1 MLKRGRRALS
11 LLLALAMTLS
21 TLSVTA
27 FATETEDMDSPVT
40 EEITEV
46 VEDADADESTEGGED
61 AANMISSTEDDTT
74 DGEEVPDVQD
84 EAETPDVSEEEEAPA
99 DTTDGTA
106 ETPNASDGEEAPVAD
121 DSADDSADD
130 AEEEQTDDGD
140 SESELSVSDWD
151 TFLSDLKV
159 LEGYADSY
167 VASNPD
173 ENAIALV
180 INYIRTGVERY
191 LSDSWETIAGA
202 ENTAFVTYVAEQD
215 EANSTS
221 ASALRNLENFTIAN
235 GDTMDFGHLFGCLN
249 VASNNSYNQNYVD
262 FGSWLGDICDLL
274 DCANCYGVEA
284 TAVEEMV
291 TEITETYFLDNYLSH
306 LTEDG
311 VTSGFSSTDFRADMD
326 CFYIVAQISG
336 GASTLSSIFESYYT
350 SDLTDA
356 SRAAYFL
363 NNRFSG
369 STTQE
374 AVRTSI
380 YDTYSAHVLAQLLE
394 ADRDLTDVDDLRTAC
409 CYVLADYLFEL
420 ADGLLDETED
430 PEEPGDEDTDDEDN
444 AYYSVFSS
452 TTTTLAPGVTQE
464 INYALT
470 VEDKQIVY
478 YVATVDISRDDVAIY
493 ANYNDNDPSGGWAM
507 SSVTSQMTA
516 AEERHSDSS
525 NEDTYIENYSA
536 VVGVNGDFYNMSTGQ
551 PSGALVMEGVTYQ
564 SAKSEN
570 FFAIL
575 DDGTAVIGTSSEW
588 DTYADRVQEAVGGST
603 LLVKD
608 GEIAVSTSSSYYTSR
623 ASRTCVGITADG
635 QVVLM
640 VLDGRQEPFS
650 AGGSA
655 EEIAQIMI
663 DAGCVIAL
671 NLDGGGSTTYAAK
684 QEGSDEISVVNRP
697 SDGYERSVS
706 SSLVVVST
714 AYTSTEFDHA
724 LLTTDTD
731 YLTIGSTLD
740 VTVTGV
746 SSTGNAAEIPEG
758 AYLQVSDES
767 IGSIDGNTFTALARG
782 TVDIQLVVDGEVV
795 GSKTLTVIRR
805 PDTLTFTKSSINAIY
820 GVAEELPLEA
830 TYENNPV
837 TINVNDITFT
847 FSTSTAGTMDGFS
860 FIGDESSGVRKVTIT
875 AAVTTNLTIEASMV
889 VNLYSSEERIFDF
902 DNAMY
907 GDESLAWNRDVSN
920 AITLDNTT
928 YYIIDTE
935 QDTTASYTFAI
946 DIQAIEAPERLAPL
960 MTYLAGFA
968 GTSGDATPWDY
979 LLALAARVNTQTN
992 VTISV
997 EIAEGVDVDIS
1008 GLSVVNDYFKLT
1020 SAEYDEETRILT
1032 VICNWVKQDG
1042 AIDPDTANSICVLS
1056 GITLTPSDDAVVD
1069 SNNCVT
1075 VSMSGTVSYDIYLR
1089 SSQLYSLA
1097 SSTSNQEAYGIY
1109 PYYDPDD
1116 TAGYYGGHFSDEYT
1130 TFVDTFYVKQ
1140 EALNGWVSVGDQ
1152 LYYYVDNEY
1161 VTGVQYVPGY
1171 DDEDTSYYYNF
1182 GDSGICQGKMTG
1194 LFEYNNALY
1203 YAVSGVLKTGWQPV
1217 TNVNGDADYYYFDPK
1232 TGAAVDGEQT
1242 INGYDYIFTDCVLI
1256 RGDLVDTGNGLWYM
1270 WAGQWASQQ
1279 WMTVDGNQYYFRSSY
1294 YAAVGVYAFNIDG
1307 KNVYYAFDENG
1318 VWQEN
1323 VTGFFTYGGY
1333 TYLIED
1339 GIVIQYPGLVEIDG
1353 DYYYFN
1359 SSNVMVKNCTYWIT
1373 KTNGL
1378 MAEMSYTFDENGK
1391 MVNPPT
1397 TGSGD
1402 DDET

>member
-1 MLKRGRRALS
+1 MLS
-11 LLLALAMTLS
+11 LLLALAMMLGTIGVLP
-21 TLSVTA
+21 VPA
-27 FATETEDMDSPVT
+27 FAVDAESQETST
-40 EEITEV
+40 
-46 VEDADADESTEGGED
+46 ADEGWTEFL
-61 AANMISSTEDDTT
+61 ANL
-74 DGEEVPDVQD
+74 Q
-84 EAETPDVSEEEEAPA
+84 
-99 DTTDGTA
+99 
-106 ETPNASDGEEAPVAD
+106 
-121 DSADDSADD
+121 
-130 AEEEQTDDGD
+130 
-140 SESELSVSDWD
+140 
-151 TFLSDLKV
+151 V
-159 LEGYADSY
+159 LEGYAATY

-191 LSDSWETIAGA
+191 QSDSWETIAGA

-221 ASALRNLENFTIAN
+221 ASALRNLEEFTIAN

-249 VASNNSYNQNYVD
+249 VASNNSYNQNYLD

-274 DCANCYGVEA
+274 DCANYYGVEA
-284 TAVEEMV
+284 TTIEEMV
-291 TEITETYFLDNYLSH
+291 AEVKEQYFLDNYVSH
-306 LTEDG
+306 ITSANG
-311 VTSGFSSTDFRADMD
+311 VTHGFSTQDFRADLD

-336 GASTLSSIFESYYT
+336 GATSLSGIFEAYYT

-374 AVRTSI
+374 AVRAAI
-380 YDTYSAHVLAQLLE
+380 YDTYSAHVLAQMLE

-420 ADGLLDETED
+420 SDGLLEEAED
-430 PEEPGDEDTDDEDN
+430 PEEPGDDDTDDGDN

-470 VEDKQIVY
+470 ADDKQIVY
-478 YVATVDISRDDVAIY
+478 YIATVDISRDDVAIY
-493 ANYNDNDPSGGWAM
+493 ANYNDNDPSEGWAM
-507 SSVTSQMTA
+507 SAVSSQMTA
-516 AEERHSDSS
+516 AEERHSDPS
-525 NEDTYIENYSA
+525 NADTYIENYSA
-536 VVGVNGDFYNMSTGQ
+536 VVGVNADFYNMSTGQ

-603 LLVKD
+603 ILVKN
-608 GEIAVSTSSSYYTSR
+608 GEIAVSTSSSNYTNR

-663 DAGCVIAL
+663 DAGCVIAM

-740 VTVTGV
+740 VTITGV

-767 IGSIDGNTFTALARG
+767 IGSIEGNTFTALARG

-847 FSTSTAGTMDGFS
+847 FSTSTAGTMDAFS

-875 AAVTTNLTIEASMV
+875 AAVTTNTLVEASIV
-889 VNLYSSEERIFDF
+889 VNLYSSEESIFDF
-902 DNAMY
+902 DSAMY

-928 YYIIDTE
+928 YYIMDTE

-992 VTISV
+992 VTITV

-1032 VICNWVKQDG
+1032 VVCNWVKQDG

-1097 SSTSNQEAYGIY
+1097 SNTSNQEAYGIY

-1116 TAGYYGGHFSDEYT
+1116 SAGYYGGHFSDEYT

-1140 EALNGWVSVGDQ
+1140 EALNGWVSVDDQ
-1152 LYYYVDNEY
+1152 LYYYVDNAY
-1161 VTGVQYVPGY
+1161 VTGIQCVPGY
-1171 DDEDTSYYYNF
+1171 DDAGTSYYYNF
-1182 GDSGICQGKMTG
+1182 GDTGVCQGKVTG
-1194 LFEYNNALY
+1194 LFEYEGDKY
-1203 YAVSGVLKTGWQPV
+1203 YAVEGILKTSWRLI
-1217 TNVNGDADYYYFDPK
+1217 TNSDGEDEYYYFSRTDYK
-1232 TGAAVDGEQT
+1232 AVDGEQT
-1242 INGYDYIFTDCVLI
+1242 ISGYHYVFENCILVQGEWLEDENGTRYV
-1256 RGDLVDTGNGLWYM
+1256 
-1270 WAGQWASQQ
+1270 WAGVIKANKWFE
-1279 WMTVDGNQYYFRSSY
+1279 VDGNQYFAYADQYIAKGIAKTLNHERTAEAY
-1294 YAAVGVYAFNIDG
+1294 YV
-1307 KNVYYAFDENG
+1307 FDETG
-1318 VWQEN
+1318 IWLEN
-1323 VTGFFTYGGY
+1323 QSGLYEYEGS
-1333 TYLIED
+1333 TYLTENGELIL
-1339 GIVIQYPGLVEIDG
+1339 YPGLVYLDG
-1353 DYYYFN
+1353 YYYYFN
-1359 SSNVMVKNCTYWIT
+1359 SSNLMVYDCTYYISKTNNLLPQAWYTFDSEGKMVIPEESEVLNGIVIDDDGTWYYYVDGVKTYAGLILIDGDYYYVKTNCTVVHDCTYYIS
-1373 KTNGL
+1373 KTNNL
-1378 MAEMSYTFDENGK
+1378 LPQAWYTFDENGK
-1391 MVNPPT
+1391 LVL
-1397 TGSGD
+1397 S
-1402 DDET
+1402 